1 MLIEDVEYV
10 IFQHPDIDA
19 ARQFLLDYGLLDLE
33 RGSDRVYLRSYGE
46 APFSYVTTKGDAA
59 FVGLGFRLANRDA
72 LEKLAVRFNSPIAD
86 CPHPGG
92 GLMVATSD
100 PDGRKLEFVFGAA
113 RLALFLRMALRSSGT
128 TPSPRTVWAVSSAL
142 AMALRMCSVSAMRPF
157 SRPTPKSS
165 SPGIATIS
173 G

>member
-113 RLALFLRMALRSSGT
+113 RLALVPSNGAPIVWHDRSPT
-128 TPSPRTVWAVSSAL
+128 TVWAVSSAL